1 MQKLGILLI
10 NCSQIMAAT
19 FTTLEFADVGLN
31 RFKELINGVR
41 TPLTKA
47 VMRRPKRIFGS

>member
-10 NCSQIMAAT
+10 NCSQIMAVT

-47 VMRRPKRIFGS
+47 VMRTKTYFFGS